1 MEEGGAVERVRKGDS
16 ASFEALIE
24 PLIKPG
30 CQLAYSFLH
39 DWAEAEDAVQDAC
52 VNAWRAT
59 GRLRPG
65 TTSLRA
71 WFLTIV
77 ANQARSRR
85 RGPWWSLIRQADPAA
100 ASPERDIQETVPL
113 RADLEAAMNQLSQQ
127 QRTILMLH
135 FYLDLPLDEIGRIL
149 GLSTDATKSRMYRA
163 TRSLRPAMALQEV
176 GP

>member
-1 MEEGGAVERVRKGDS
+1 MEHPKLIDQARKGDR
-16 ASFEALIE
+16 AAFEALIE

-52 VNAWRAT
+52 VNAWRAI

-85 RGPWWSLIRQADPAA
+85 RGRWWSLVRQADPAA
-100 ASPERDIQETVPL
+100 ASTDADLAETVPL
-113 RADLEAAMNQLSQQ
+113 RADLEAAMRRLSRQ

-135 FYLDLPLDEIGRIL
+135 FYLDLPLDEVGRIL
-149 GLSTDATKSRMYRA
+149 GLSTEATKSRLYRA
-163 TRSLRPAMALQEV
+163 TRSLRPAMSLQEV
-176 GP
+176 GS